1 MKKIQTI
8 HQDLVERVQLQYGL
22 KLSVLSDNQNTST
35 STYTSAQTNNRR
47 YAHTQANTHRDTHTQ
62 TQTLSSLKLIRPFI
76 LRKHVKKV
84 NSFVK
89 CTSQAIEVWDNGI
102 WLH

>member
-8 HQDLVERVQLQYGL
+8 HQDLVKRVQLQYGL

-47 YAHTQANTHRDTHTQ
+47 YARTQANTHRDTHTDTNTILSQ
-62 TQTLSSLKLIRPFI
+62 TNQTLYFEKACEKGEQLC
-76 LRKHVKKV
+76 KV
-84 NSFVK
+84 HI
-89 CTSQAIEVWDNGI
+89 TSN
-102 WLH
+102 